1 MITALGTI
9 FLSKSTGKIMLGL
22 RSETSTFSGTWSFWG
37 GKLEKSEFFGE
48 TLDRELLEEL
58 GKIKGIENT
67 FALDDYESK
76 DGKFKYASY
85 VTIVKEEFIPTLNNE
100 HVGYCWVDV
109 DKWPKPLHNG
119 ARIIL
124 ENKFNKKK
132 IKQLVELYSD
142 LD

>member
-1 MITALGTI
+1 LITALGTI
-9 FLSKSTGKIMLGL
+9 FLSKSTGKVMLGL
-22 RSETSTFSGTWSFWG
+22 RSESSTFSGTWSFWG
-37 GKLEKSEFFGE
+37 GKLENTEYFGE
-48 TLDRELLEEL
+48 TLDRELEEEL
-58 GKIKGIENT
+58 GKISGVQNT
-67 FALDDYESK
+67 YALDDYESK

-85 VTIVKEEFIPTLNNE
+85 VTIVNDEFIPTLNSE
-100 HVGYCWVDV
+100 HVGYCWVEV

-132 IKQLVELYSD
+132 IKQLVELYSN